1 MDNDTE
7 VERVEPDDLIAALH
21 AILAR
26 EGEQL
31 RRADFSG
38 LDRQGAEKDRLTDLL
53 DRSPHGS
60 SAALEGLRDHAR
72 RNAALMMASLRG
84 VRAARRRFD
93 LLRKVQTS
101 LNIYDS
107 HGRRH
112 DVIIDGASV
121 ERRA

>member
-1 MDNDTE
+1 MEPE
-7 VERVEPDDLIAALH
+7 VERGGQDPESVIEALH
-21 AILAR
+21 FLLDR

-31 RRADFSG
+31 RRADFSA
-38 LDRQGAEKDRLTDLL
+38 LERQGVEKDRLIELL
-53 DRSPHGS
+53 DQRVHGN
-60 SAALEGLRDHAR
+60 SAGLEGLRDHAR

-101 LNIYDS
+101 LNVYDS

-112 DVIIDGASV
+112 DVTVDGASV